1 MFFRHRNLVI
11 LTVVL
16 FAQLSLLAYQ
26 SRQNQDIA
34 PIRYGTILVIAPLQ
48 KSFHVITSTVRGL
61 WWGYIDLR
69 KVRRTSQDLARELND
84 LKLTN
89 QRLQN
94 EAGQARRLQALLDFR
109 QEQPSRAVAAQVI
122 GSTATGTSHLLL
134 IDKGQDAGLRP
145 DLPVMVPD
153 GVVGKVLYVFP
164 HAAQILLL
172 TDSSSGIACLLENSR
187 AHGILKGKN
196 TPLGE
201 LLFVPKSEPIVI
213 GEKVLT
219 SGEDGIFPKGLPVGT
234 VVSSQPGG
242 SFWEIGV
249 QPLARLNQLEE
260 VLVALRE
267 PGEGDSPGPEPNVA
281 ANSASQTGAPETPAQ
296 PADKP
301 AAP

>member
-11 LTVVL
+11 LTGIL

-48 KSFHVITSTVRGL
+48 KSFHVITSAVQGL

-84 LKLTN
+84 LKMAN

-122 GSTATGTSHLLL
+122 GSTATGTSRLLL

-145 DLPVMVPD
+145 DLPVIVPD

-196 TPLGE
+196 TTLGE
-201 LLFVPKSEPIVI
+201 LVFVPKNEPVVM

-234 VVSSQPGG
+234 VVSWQPG
-242 SFWEIGV
+242 STFWEIAI
-249 QPLARLNQLEE
+249 QPLARLNHLEE
-260 VLVALRE
+260 VLVVLRE
-267 PGEGDSPGPEPNVA
+267 PGEVVSTAPEPDVA
-281 ANSASQTGAPETPAQ
+281 ANSASRMDAPDTATPPAGQ
-296 PADKP
+296 PATP
-301 AAP
+301 